1 MDHSEILA
9 FVCGSLCLEVFTV
22 PPPVLLP
29 PTLTSTRR
37 LEQDTDLVT
46 WLVENTRFL
55 TLVQTATGTRVYD
68 PKDDLLYYAAPHA
81 SLSAACPVGH
91 AFLCQTVLDTA
102 PDGTSVPRLLVTDL
116 VSPPIPC
123 PIARNE
129 ALRSMGPL
137 LPALCHI
144 QWAGKRTALEAFV
157 ASGAVPHRV
166 ESLLGLRAPLHLVR
180 ESGIRIAALD
190 ELELP
195 RI

>member
-1 MDHSEILA
+1 MDHHEILA
-9 FVCGSLCLEVFTV
+9 SVCGALCLEVFTV
-22 PPPVLLP
+22 PSPVLVTPSLA
-29 PTLTSTRR
+29 STRR
-37 LEQDTDLVT
+37 LDQDTDLVT
-46 WLVENTRFL
+46 WLVQDTRFL

-68 PKDDLLYYAAPHA
+68 PKEDLLYYAAPHA
-81 SLSAACPVGH
+81 SLSATCPAGH

-129 ALRSMGPL
+129 ALRCMGPF

-144 QWAGKRTALEAFV
+144 QWAGKRAALEAFV
-157 ASGAVPHRV
+157 ASGAVPHQV
-166 ESLLGLRAPLHLVR
+166 AGLVALRAPLQLVR
-180 ESGIRIAALD
+180 ESSARIAALD

-195 RI
+195 S